1 MILYI
6 IVVLITIMFFLSSFQ
21 KIGNF
26 DKVSEDLRQKVG
38 GKFSDIPFPIEL
50 AKLFIIG
57 AIMIQFFCPL
67 IILYSVYDKRYR
79 IYGSIA
85 SLILIF
91 FTILATY
98 FFHFP
103 PRGQHY
109 YAFMSNITTVGGL
122 SLLSY
127 FLYP

>member
-1 MILYI
+1 MIMYI
-6 IVVLITIMFFLSSFQ
+6 IVVLLTIMFFLSSFQ

-26 DKVSEDLRQKVG
+26 EKVSNDLQTQVSK
-38 GKFSDIPFPIEL
+38 KLFDIPLNL
-50 AKLFIIG
+50 ARVGIVC
-57 AIMIQFFCPL
+57 AILIQFFCPL
-67 IILYSVYDKRYR
+67 IILYSVYDKRYK

-85 SLILIF
+85 SLILAIF
-91 FTILATY
+91 TVLATY

-103 PRGQHY
+103 PTGQHY
-109 YAFMSNITTVGGL
+109 YAFMSNITTIGGL

>member
-6 IVVLITIMFFLSSFQ
+6 IVILVTIMFFLSSFQ

-26 DKVSEDLRQKVG
+26 EKVSNDLQTQVSK
-38 GKFSDIPFPIEL
+38 
-50 AKLFIIG
+50 KLFDISLDLARLGIVC
-57 AIMIQFFCPL
+57 AILIQFFCPL
-67 IILYSVYDKRYR
+67 IILYSVYNKRYK
-79 IYGSIA
+79 IYGAIA
-85 SLILIF
+85 SLVLAIF
-91 FTILATY
+91 TVLATY

-103 PRGQHY
+103 PTGQHY

>member
-26 DKVSEDLRQKVG
+26 EKVSNDLQTQVSK
-38 GKFSDIPFPIEL
+38 KLFDIPLDL
-50 AKLFIIG
+50 ARLGIVC
-57 AIMIQFFCPL
+57 AILIQFFCPL
-67 IILYSVYDKRYR
+67 IILYSVYDKRYK
-79 IYGSIA
+79 IYGAIA
-85 SLILIF
+85 SLILAIF
-91 FTILATY
+91 TVLATY

-103 PRGQHY
+103 PTGQHY

>member
-6 IVVLITIMFFLSSFQ
+6 IVVLLTIMFFLSSFQ

-26 DKVSEDLRQKVG
+26 EKVSNDLQTQVSK
-38 GKFSDIPFPIEL
+38 KLFDIPLDL
-50 AKLFIIG
+50 ARLGIVC
-57 AIMIQFFCPL
+57 AILIQFFCPL
-67 IILYSVYDKRYR
+67 IILYSVYDKRYK
-79 IYGSIA
+79 IYGAIA
-85 SLILIF
+85 SLILAIF
-91 FTILATY
+91 TVFATY

-103 PRGQHY
+103 PTGQHY

>member
-6 IVVLITIMFFLSSFQ
+6 IVILITIMFFLSSFQ

-26 DKVSEDLRQKVG
+26 EKVSNDLQTQVSK
-38 GKFSDIPFPIEL
+38 
-50 AKLFIIG
+50 KLFDISLDLARLGIVC
-57 AIMIQFFCPL
+57 AILIQFFCPL
-67 IILYSVYDKRYR
+67 IILYSVYNKRYK
-79 IYGSIA
+79 IYGAIA
-85 SLILIF
+85 SLVLAIF
-91 FTILATY
+91 TVLATY

-103 PRGQHY
+103 PHGQHY

>member
-1 MILYI
+1 MILYL
-6 IVVLITIMFFLSSFQ
+6 IVVLLTIMFFLSSFQ

-26 DKVSEDLRQKVG
+26 NKVSDDLRDKVSKKLIN
-38 GKFSDIPFPIEL
+38 IPLNL
-50 AKLFIIG
+50 ARLGIVC

-67 IILYSVYDKRYR
+67 IIIYSVYNKRYR

-85 SLILIF
+85 SLVLVF

>member
-1 MILYI
+1 MIMYI

-26 DKVSEDLRQKVG
+26 EKVSNDLQTQVSK
-38 GKFSDIPFPIEL
+38 KLFDIPLDL
-50 AKLFIIG
+50 ARLGIVC
-57 AIMIQFFCPL
+57 AILIQFFCPL
-67 IILYSVYDKRYR
+67 IILYSVYNKRYK
-79 IYGSIA
+79 IYGAIA
-85 SLILIF
+85 SLILAIF
-91 FTILATY
+91 TVFATY

-103 PRGQHY
+103 PTGQHY
-109 YAFMSNITTVGGL
+109 YAFMSNVTTVGGL

>member
-6 IVVLITIMFFLSSFQ
+6 IVVLLTIMFFLSSFQ

-26 DKVSEDLRQKVG
+26 EKVSNDLQTQVSK
-38 GKFSDIPFPIEL
+38 KLFDIPLDL
-50 AKLFIIG
+50 ARLGIVC
-57 AIMIQFFCPL
+57 AILIQFFCPL
-67 IILYSVYDKRYR
+67 IILYSVYDKRYK
-79 IYGSIA
+79 IYGAIA
-85 SLILIF
+85 SLILAIF
-91 FTILATY
+91 TVLATY

>member
-1 MILYI
+1 
-6 IVVLITIMFFLSSFQ
+6 MFFLSSFQ

-26 DKVSEDLRQKVG
+26 EKVSNDLQTQVSK
-38 GKFSDIPFPIEL
+38 KLFDIPLNL
-50 AKLFIIG
+50 ARLGIVC
-57 AIMIQFFCPL
+57 AILIQFFCPL
-67 IILYSVYDKRYR
+67 IILYSVYNKRYK
-79 IYGSIA
+79 IYGAIA
-85 SLILIF
+85 SLILAIF
-91 FTILATY
+91 TVFATY

-103 PRGQHY
+103 PTGQHY

>member
-6 IVVLITIMFFLSSFQ
+6 IVVLLTIMFFLSSFQ

-26 DKVSEDLRQKVG
+26 EKVSDDLRDKVSKKL
-38 GKFSDIPFPIEL
+38 FDIPLNL
-50 AKLFIIG
+50 ARLGIVC
-57 AIMIQFFCPL
+57 AILIQFFCPL
-67 IILYSVYDKRYR
+67 IILYSVYNKRYK
-79 IYGSIA
+79 IYGAIA
-85 SLILIF
+85 SLILAIF
-91 FTILATY
+91 TVFATY

-103 PRGQHY
+103 PTGQHY

>member
-6 IVVLITIMFFLSSFQ
+6 IVVLLTIMFFLSSFQ

-26 DKVSEDLRQKVG
+26 DKVSDDLQDKVS
-38 GKFSDIPFPIEL
+38 KKLFPISLDL
-50 AKLFIIG
+50 ARLGIIC

-67 IILYSVYDKRYR
+67 IILYSVYNKQYR
-79 IYGSIA
+79 IYGAIA
-85 SLILIF
+85 SLVLVF

-127 FLYP
+127 FLYS

>member
-6 IVVLITIMFFLSSFQ
+6 IVVLMTIMFFLSSFQ

-26 DKVSEDLRQKVG
+26 NKVSEDLQTQVSK
-38 GKFSDIPFPIEL
+38 KLFDIPINL
-50 AKLFIIG
+50 ARVVIVC

-67 IILYSVYDKRYR
+67 IILYSVYNKRYK
-79 IYGSIA
+79 IYGAIA
-85 SLILIF
+85 SLILAIF
-91 FTILATY
+91 TVLATY

-103 PRGQHY
+103 PTGQHY
-109 YAFMSNITTVGGL
+109 YAFMSNITTIGGL

-127 FLYP
+127 FLYL

>member
-1 MILYI
+1 
-6 IVVLITIMFFLSSFQ
+6 MFFLSSFQ

-26 DKVSEDLRQKVG
+26 NKVSEDLKEKVSG
-38 GKFSDIPFPIEL
+38 
-50 AKLFIIG
+50 KLFNIPLNLARLGIVC
-57 AIMIQFFCPL
+57 AILIQFLCPL
-67 IILYSVYDKRYR
+67 IILYSVYDKRYK
-79 IYGSIA
+79 IYGA
-85 SLILIF
+85 YACLLLIL

-103 PRGQHY
+103 PQGQHY
-109 YAFMSNITTVGGL
+109 YAFMSNITTIGGL

>member
-6 IVVLITIMFFLSSFQ
+6 IVLLLTIMFFLSSFQ

-26 DKVSEDLRQKVG
+26 NKVSEDLQTQVSK
-38 GKFSDIPFPIEL
+38 KLFDIPINL
-50 AKLFIIG
+50 ARVGIVC

-85 SLILIF
+85 SLVLAIF
-91 FTILATY
+91 TVEATY

-103 PRGQHY
+103 PTGQHY
-109 YAFMSNITTVGGL
+109 YAFMSNITTIGGL

-127 FLYP
+127 FLYL

>member
-26 DKVSEDLRQKVG
+26 EKVSNDLQTQVSK
-38 GKFSDIPFPIEL
+38 KLFDIPLNLSRVGIVC
-50 AKLFIIG
+50 
-57 AIMIQFFCPL
+57 AILIQFFCPL
-67 IILYSVYDKRYR
+67 IILYSVYNKRYK
-79 IYGSIA
+79 IYGAIA
-85 SLILIF
+85 SLILAIF
-91 FTILATY
+91 TVLATY

-103 PRGQHY
+103 PTGQHY

>member
-1 MILYI
+1 MIMYI
-6 IVVLITIMFFLSSFQ
+6 IVVLLTIMFFLSSFQ

-26 DKVSEDLRQKVG
+26 EKVSNDLQTQVSK
-38 GKFSDIPFPIEL
+38 KLFDIPLNL
-50 AKLFIIG
+50 ARVGIVC
-57 AIMIQFFCPL
+57 AILIQFFCPL
-67 IILYSVYDKRYR
+67 IILYSVYNKRYK

-85 SLILIF
+85 SLVLAIF
-91 FTILATY
+91 TVFATY

-103 PRGQHY
+103 PTGQHY
-109 YAFMSNITTVGGL
+109 YAFMSNITTIGGL

>member
-26 DKVSEDLRQKVG
+26 EKVSNDLQTQVSK
-38 GKFSDIPFPIEL
+38 KLFPIPIYL
-50 AKLFIIG
+50 ARLGIVC
-57 AIMIQFFCPL
+57 AIFIQFFCPL
-67 IILYSVYDKRYR
+67 IILYSVYNKRYK
-79 IYGSIA
+79 IYGAIA
-85 SLILIF
+85 SLILAIF
-91 FTILATY
+91 TVLATY

-103 PRGQHY
+103 PTGQHY

>member
-26 DKVSEDLRQKVG
+26 EKVSNDLQTQVSK
-38 GKFSDIPFPIEL
+38 KLFDIPLNL
-50 AKLFIIG
+50 ARLGIVC
-57 AIMIQFFCPL
+57 AILIQFFCPL
-67 IILYSVYDKRYR
+67 IILYSVYDKHYK
-79 IYGSIA
+79 IYGAIA
-85 SLILIF
+85 SLILAIF
-91 FTILATY
+91 TVLATY

-103 PRGQHY
+103 PTGQHY

>member
-26 DKVSEDLRQKVG
+26 EKVSNDLQTQVSK
-38 GKFSDIPFPIEL
+38 KLFDIPLNL
-50 AKLFIIG
+50 ARLGIVC
-57 AIMIQFFCPL
+57 AILIQFFCPL
-67 IILYSVYDKRYR
+67 IILYSVYDKRYK

-85 SLILIF
+85 SLTLAIF
-91 FTILATY
+91 TVLATY

-103 PRGQHY
+103 PTGQHY

>member
-26 DKVSEDLRQKVG
+26 EKVSNDLQTQVSK
-38 GKFSDIPFPIEL
+38 KLFDIPLNL
-50 AKLFIIG
+50 ARLGIVC
-57 AIMIQFFCPL
+57 AILIQFFCPL
-67 IILYSVYDKRYR
+67 FILYSVYDKRYK
-79 IYGSIA
+79 IYGAIA
-85 SLILIF
+85 SSILAIF
-91 FTILATY
+91 TVMATY

-103 PRGQHY
+103 PTGQHY

>member
-26 DKVSEDLRQKVG
+26 EKVSNDLKTQVSK
-38 GKFSDIPFPIEL
+38 KLFDIPLNL
-50 AKLFIIG
+50 ARVGIVC
-57 AIMIQFFCPL
+57 AILIQFFCPL
-67 IILYSVYDKRYR
+67 IILYSVYNKRYK

-85 SLILIF
+85 SLVLAIF
-91 FTILATY
+91 TVFATY

-103 PRGQHY
+103 PTGQHY

>member
-26 DKVSEDLRQKVG
+26 EKVSNDLETQVSNKL
-38 GKFSDIPFPIEL
+38 FDIPLNL
-50 AKLFIIG
+50 ARLGIVC
-57 AIMIQFFCPL
+57 AILIQFFCPL
-67 IILYSVYDKRYR
+67 IILYSVYDKRYK
-79 IYGSIA
+79 IYGAIA
-85 SLILIF
+85 SLILAIF
-91 FTILATY
+91 TVLATY

-103 PRGQHY
+103 PTGQHY
-109 YAFMSNITTVGGL
+109 YAFMSNMTTVGGL